1 MRDPARINEILFK
14 VEEIWRRYPDLRLGQ
29 LIINAMKIGEYLYY
43 LEDEQLLKLLEE
55 MYNAD
60 RKSKS

>member
-29 LIINAMKIGEYLYY
+29 LIMNAMKIGEYLYY